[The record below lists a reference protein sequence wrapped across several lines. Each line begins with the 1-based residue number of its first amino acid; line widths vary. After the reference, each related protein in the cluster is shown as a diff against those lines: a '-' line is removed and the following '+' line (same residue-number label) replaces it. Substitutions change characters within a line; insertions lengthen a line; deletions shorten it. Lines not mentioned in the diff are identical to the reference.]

1 MRHEARVR
9 FSAFLAG
16 LAVAYSASAADWP
29 RLLGPDLNATSPETN
44 LIERIPS
51 GGPPVLWDKAAGT
64 GYAAPSVAEGRVVVF
79 QRIAD
84 EEVTEAWDAETGKPV
99 WKHSQPSR
107 YRDPYGYNNG
117 PRCAPL
123 IHGKHVFTFG
133 AEGLLT
139 CIDFKSG
146 KQVWQRNTAK
156 EFEVP
161 EAFFGVG
168 SAPLIEDGKLIVMV
182 GGQPNSTVVAFDPAT
197 GRTLW
202 ESVGEKNWSG
212 KPMIGWP
219 GERTVEW
226 RTWEKTAS
234 YSSLVPATAGGKRV
248 VYALTRQGL
257 AVVSPS
263 NGEVLFSRWFR
274 ARVDESVN
282 AMTPLVNGNDV
293 LISSAYYR
301 SGSVLLRA
309 TPGAT
314 NYTDVWSGL
323 GLEMHWSQPVLVD
336 GYLYGFSGRNEPDAV
351 LRCVEYATGKVAWE
365 RSERWPAHSME
376 QPPVYGRGSF
386 LLAEGR
392 LIALGE
398 GGLLGMFRPTS
409 ERCEELGRWQVPS
422 LKYPCWAGPV
432 LADGRLY
439 LRGENRL
446 VCLNLQRTP
455 VDAAQAPLKS
465 GRTE

>member
-9 FSAFLAG
+9 FSVLLLGLG
-16 LAVAYSASAADWP
+16 LATSGRAADWP
-29 RLLGPDLNATSPETN
+29 RLLGPDLNATSRETN
-44 LIERIPS
+44 LIERIPTN
-51 GGPPVLWDKAAGT
+51 GPPVLWDKHAGT
-64 GYAAPSVAEGRVVVF
+64 GYAAPSIADGRVVIF
-79 QRIAD
+79 QRIND
-84 EEVTEAWDAETGKPV
+84 EEVTEAWEALTGKPL
-99 WKHSQPSR
+99 WKHTQPSR

-123 IHGKHVFTFG
+123 IDGKRVFTFG

-139 CIDFKSG
+139 CIDFATG
-146 KQVWQRNTAK
+146 KQIWQRNTAK

-202 ESVGEKNWSG
+202 ESVGEKNWTG
-212 KPMIGWP
+212 QPMIGWP

-226 RTWEKTAS
+226 RNWEKTAS
-234 YSSLVPATAGGKRV
+234 YSSLIAATAGGKRV

-257 AVVSPS
+257 SVVNPV
-263 NGEVLFSRWFR
+263 NGDVLFSRWFR
-274 ARVDESVN
+274 SRVDDSVN
-282 AMTPLVNGNDV
+282 AMTPLVHGDDV

-301 SGSVLLRA
+301 SGSVLLHA
-309 TPGAT
+309 NAGGT
-314 NYTDVWSGL
+314 NYTPVWAGL
-323 GLEMHWSQPVLVD
+323 GLEMHWSQPILVN
-336 GYLYGFSGRNEPDAV
+336 GHLYGFSGRNEPDAM
-351 LRCVEYATGKVAWE
+351 LRCVEYATGKVVWE
-365 RSERWPAHSME
+365 RSERWPPHSME
-376 QPPVYGRGSF
+376 QPPLFGRGSF
-386 LLAEGR
+386 ILADGR

-398 GGLLGMFRPTS
+398 GGLLGMFRPTP

-432 LADGRLY
+432 LSNGRLY

-446 VCLNLQRTP
+446 VCVDLQRGA
-455 VDAAQAPLKS
+455 VDGAKAPLKS
-465 GRTE
+465 AASE